1 MTDEFKGTDLI
12 PLKVEIKEKE
22 QDVLN
27 YKNKFNV
34 PCPIL
39 MDDNA
44 SVASAYGVWNHPETF
59 FINRDGKIV
68 GRVMKE
74 MDWTSKAVRKLIQ
87 SLLKEKK

>member
-1 MTDEFKGTDLI
+1 MVDEFKGTDLI
-12 PLKVEIKEKE
+12 ALKVEIKEKE
-22 QDVLN
+22 QDVLD
-27 YKNKFNV
+27 YKNKFKV

-44 SVASAYGVWNHPETF
+44 TVASAYGVWSHPETF

-68 GRVMKE
+68 GRVLKG
-74 MDWTSKAVRKLIQ
+74 MDWTSRGMTNLIQ

>member
-1 MTDEFKGTDLI
+1 MVAEFKGTDLV
-12 PLKVEIKEKE
+12 PLKVEVKEKE

-34 PCPIL
+34 SCPIL

-44 SVASAYGVWNHPETF
+44 SVASSYGVWNHPETF

-68 GRVMKE
+68 GRVMKD
-74 MDWTSKAVRKLIQ
+74 MDWTSKSMTNLIQ